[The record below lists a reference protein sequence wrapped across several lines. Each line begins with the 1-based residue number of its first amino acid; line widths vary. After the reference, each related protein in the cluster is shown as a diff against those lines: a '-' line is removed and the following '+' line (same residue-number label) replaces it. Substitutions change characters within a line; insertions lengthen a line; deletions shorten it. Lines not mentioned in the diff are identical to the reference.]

1 MEDKNKPSSGSLFKS
16 KFKTNDGSEED
27 NKRESYYGTYKDEMG
42 KVWKLTGYI
51 NKGEYGTWL
60 KVYTRE
66 VKVKV
71 DGGQRPMGDL
81 GRDAPAPVSKDEFE
95 DDIPF

>member
-51 NKGEYGTWL
+51 NKSEYGSWL
-60 KVYTRE
+60 KIYTRE
-66 VKVKV
+66 VKVE
-71 DGGQRPMGDL
+71 GGQRPIGDV